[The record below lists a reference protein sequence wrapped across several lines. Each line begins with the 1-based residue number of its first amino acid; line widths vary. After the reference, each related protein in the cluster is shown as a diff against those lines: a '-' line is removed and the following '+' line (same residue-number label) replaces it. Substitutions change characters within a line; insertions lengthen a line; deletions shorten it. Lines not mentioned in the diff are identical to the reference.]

1 MKEAS
6 LLLIPAAAA
15 GMWLLYQNG
24 LMVLNSKRALSFVGS
39 DRGHRASFTA
49 CTGTVRRILRF
60 SESKTLRVV
69 FSPVLTKGSVT
80 MELLNSQKQPLLLLD
95 ETHPTGSI
103 AVEKGQRYQ
112 LVFHFQSATGEY
124 SLQMD

>member
-1 MKEAS
+1 MVSVLRGNVINDIANSVEVINDIHPIIVNRTTHEIITSVDESIAQNQQNLNDYTKACRSNKYAGAKMKEDAE
-6 LLLIPAAAA
+6 
-15 GMWLLYQNG
+15 
-24 LMVLNSKRALSFVGS
+24 R
-39 DRGHRASFTA
+39 
-49 CTGTVRRILRF
+49 
-60 SESKTLRVV
+60 
-69 FSPVLTKGSVT
+69 KGSVT

>member
-39 DRGHRASFTA
+39 DRGRRASFTV

-80 MELLNSQKQPLLLLD
+80 MKLLNSQKQPLLLLD

>member
-15 GMWLLYQNG
+15 GMWLMYQNG

-39 DRGHRASFTA
+39 DRGRRASFTA
-49 CTGTVRRILRF
+49 CTGTIRRILRF
-60 SESKTLRVV
+60 SDSKTLRVV

-80 MELLNSQKQPLLLLD
+80 MELLNSQKQSLLLLD

-103 AVEKGQRYQ
+103 PVEKGQRYH